1 MIRAFCLLLPVLAG
15 LSAALAAA
23 DVVVPSERVTSRLS
37 VRSQPV
43 VGSRRLAALRPGDE
57 AEYLASRDGWHQ
69 VRLPDGTEGWVSA
82 DFSRRVVVEPP
93 PDTSEP
99 EVPSLEDFTLEA
111 QRSQGGGVWSFLRYA
126 VLAPFGRFTRVDLEI
141 REPQM
146 GLTLQHRD
154 PNLPVAG
161 FARAV
166 GSGGRYDIMLVL
178 DASTSTSE
186 FAEADVDGDGE
197 LEDRWKGSDSIFR
210 AQVTAAIG
218 FVGALRRLPANREGE
233 RIRIGVVTFAGDDR
247 FHRIPE
253 GRSFD
258 PTPEAIYGLAKR
270 DATLVSPITGDYDA
284 LDRALRELL
293 DVEPNGMTNLAAG
306 IGRAVAELTGNIGR
320 GSRSVPRPE
329 AVKVI
334 HLMTDG
340 KPRLPYDRDT
350 AEKAAVRAARMAG
363 AEDIRINVFAMGR
376 NVVTRDVSD
385 ALHRVV
391 ARSNGRLVELRDPG
405 DIVSILRTTPFSY
418 VDRVKLVN
426 RTRGLESEYI
436 STGIDGSFYGE
447 IDLIE
452 GDNRIEVVAL
462 LHDDRRAS
470 KNFRIAYLRVPPEIE
485 LEKRLG
491 EIRRENEGLIEQIR
505 ERLASQMEDQRREKR
520 RPRQEKIVE
529 VVPELPPVP

>member
-1 MIRAFCLLLPVLAG
+1 L
-15 LSAALAAA
+15 
-23 DVVVPSERVTSRLS
+23 
-37 VRSQPV
+37 
-43 VGSRRLAALRPGDE
+43 
-57 AEYLASRDGWHQ
+57 
-69 VRLPDGTEGWVSA
+69 
-82 DFSRRVVVEPP
+82 
-93 PDTSEP
+93 
-99 EVPSLEDFTLEA
+99 
-111 QRSQGGGVWSFLRYA
+111 
-126 VLAPFGRFTRVDLEI
+126 LAPLGRFARVDLEI

-161 FARAV
+161 FASAH
-166 GSGGRYDIMLVL
+166 GSSGRYDIMLAL

-186 FAEADVDGDGE
+186 FAEADVDGDGV
-197 LEDRWKGSDSIFR
+197 LEDRWKGPDSVFR

-218 FVGALRRLPANREGE
+218 FVGILRRLPANRDGE
-233 RIRIGVVTFAGDDR
+233 RIRIGVVTFAGDER

-258 PTPEAIYGLAKR
+258 PSPEAIYGLAKR
-270 DATLVSPITGDYDA
+270 DATLVSPLTSDYDA

-293 DVEPNGMTNLAAG
+293 DVEPKGMTDLAAG

-320 GSRSVPRPE
+320 GAKSVVRRD

-340 KPRLPYDRDT
+340 KPRLPYDRYT
-350 AEKAAVRAARMAG
+350 AERAAVRAARMAG
-363 AEDIRINVFAMGR
+363 AEGIHINVFAMGR

-405 DIVSILRTTPFSY
+405 DIVSILRTTSFSY

-447 IDLIE
+447 IDLTE
-452 GDNRIEVVAL
+452 GNNRIEVVAL

-470 KNFRIAYLRVPPEIE
+470 ESFRIAYLRVPPEIE
-485 LEKRLG
+485 LEKRLA
-491 EIRRENEGLIEQIR
+491 EIRRENQVLIEQIR
-505 ERLASQMEDQRREKR
+505 ERMASRMEDKRSQKR
-520 RPRQEKIVE
+520 RPLQEKIVE
-529 VVPELPPVP
+529 VVPELPSVP

>member
-1 MIRAFCLLLPVLAG
+1 VIRSFCLLLPVVAG
-15 LSAALAAA
+15 LCAALAAA
-23 DVVVPSERVTSRLS
+23 DVVVPSERVKSSLS
-37 VRSQPV
+37 VRAKPV
-43 VGSRRLAALRPGDE
+43 AGSRRLAALRPGDE
-57 AEYLASRDGWHQ
+57 AEHLASQEGWHQ
-69 VRLPDGTEGWVSA
+69 IRLPDGTEGWVSA
-82 DFSRRVVVEPP
+82 GWSRRIVVEPP
-93 PDTSEP
+93 PGTTAP
-99 EVPSLEDFTLEA
+99 EAPSLEDFTLEA
-111 QRSQGGGVWSFLRYA
+111 KRSGRGGLWYYLRYA
-126 VLAPFGRFTRVDLEI
+126 VLAPLGRIARVDLEI
-141 REPQM
+141 REPEM
-146 GLTLQHRD
+146 GVTHQHRD

-161 FARAV
+161 FASAH
-166 GSGGRYDIMLVL
+166 GSSGRYDIMLAL

-186 FAEADVDGDGE
+186 FAEADVDGDGTR
-197 LEDRWKGSDSIFR
+197 EDRWKGSDSIFR

-218 FVGALRRLPANREGE
+218 FVGVLRRLPANREGE
-233 RIRIGVVTFAGDDR
+233 RIRVGVVTFAGDER

-270 DATLVSPITGDYDA
+270 DAHLVSPLTGDYDA

-293 DVEPNGMTNLAAG
+293 EVEPKGMTDLAAG

-320 GSRSVPRPE
+320 GGKSVPRPD

-363 AEDIRINVFAMGR
+363 AEDIHINVFAMGR

-405 DIVSILRTTPFSY
+405 DIVPILRTTSFAY
-418 VDRVKLVN
+418 VDRVQLVN

-462 LHDDRRAS
+462 LHDERRAS
-470 KNFRIAYLRVPPEIE
+470 ESFRIAYLRVPPEIE
-485 LEKRLG
+485 LEKRLA
-491 EIRRENEGLIEQIR
+491 EIRSENAVLIEEIR
-505 ERLASQMEDQRREKR
+505 ERLADQMEAAREEKR
-520 RPRQEKIVE
+520 RPRQDKIVE
-529 VVPELPPVP
+529 VVPELPSAP